1 VTEEGLP
8 TVKLEELF
16 LLQVVTWKITQ
27 RRESIPWGFVTTYAL
42 TLQVSRRIYHVDGS
56 KKMIL
61 LHLKTPVLSCGPVG
75 DGRRLRKID
84 TIEPVAAAQFRFYRS
99 K

>member
-16 LLQVVTWKITQ
+16 LLHVVPSKITHRQ
-27 RRESIPWGFVTTYAL
+27 ESK
-42 TLQVSRRIYHVDGS
+42 S

-61 LHLKTPVLSCGPVG
+61 LHHEPPVLSCGPVG
-75 DGRRLRKID
+75 DGKRLRKMD
-84 TIEPVAAAQFRFYRS
+84 TVGVVMGREELQLYIYRQIFPS
-99 K
+99 SFLLICTL